1 MASGSDP
8 PRKRRSSISLIPPAM
23 SELRL
28 VLLGNSWSERS
39 SVGNFI
45 LGVNAFNKEEELD
58 QCVCVSRELKDKT
71 ITLINTPNL
80 LQPNISLTELTK
92 HVEHC
97 VSLCDP
103 GPHLFLLV
111 IQPEVFTEENSQRLQ
126 SILESFSEQPW
137 THSVLLI
144 SAAEEETLQPP
155 EETFTSLRYLIK
167 ECRVKLLWN
176 KNLQHHLLTCMR
188 DMLKENNG
196 EPVTPDLFRDAH
208 SDLPSG
214 PKSWKQEEVS
224 TSFKQDPVEGNIHS
238 AVASSGTTSSPPPP
252 SHEQETTTTEAE
264 PAPPQRADADI
275 IPSPSPS
282 SQSKRTDRHEEDT
295 PPLTSDSR
303 ITATETEHGLR
314 IVLFGKSDNKK
325 TSLSKFITG
334 KKFTNVKGKQSVSV
348 SGEWNRKPL
357 TVVKTPDVFNL
368 PVEAVRKEMERCVEL
383 CSPGPNVLLLL
394 VKPSEFTEEDRKTLM
409 FILSLFGQDVFKH
422 SMVVLTHEDE
432 GRHRTV
438 DRLIQDC
445 QQKVHRLP
453 ADWKDP
459 SKHDLQELMQ
469 KMETIVNTLRGE
481 FLVVDKETDVG
492 TVRREAK
499 PPVNLV
505 LFGRRGAGKT
515 SAVNAILGPGRFGP
529 AANSSEC
536 VRNQGEVCGRWVSVV
551 ELPAL
556 CGRPQQ
562 EVMEEALRCVSLCD
576 PEGVH
581 AFILVLPVGPL
592 TDEDKGELET
602 IQKTFSSRV
611 NDFTMIL
618 FTVGSDPSTLNF
630 PKGNKEVEE
639 LIQSCS
645 GEHFVLNING
655 GQELSRL
662 FYNVDT
668 MRNRNEPHSYTM
680 KMFHQAQ
687 ITKMIQKE
695 KNINLLQSELRDL
708 KAKNTDICD
717 ETQNTECLRIV
728 LLGKTG
734 SGKSSSGNT
743 ILGRK
748 EFKAEPG
755 GKSVTKHCQKAVGE
769 VSNRQI
775 IVVDTPG
782 LFDNS
787 LSNEDINEELVK
799 CVSLLAPG
807 PHVFLLV
814 LRISRFTEEEKETL
828 NLIRKGFGKNSLHFA
843 FILLTGGDELDDALL
858 SDEEYIRNNCDDSFK
873 SLIANCGGRYHVFN
887 NRKHDSSQVSELIAK
902 IDSMV
907 KKNGGDCF
915 TNEMLQEAEA
925 AIQKEMEKKL
935 KEKEEE
941 MKREKEE
948 LEKKHEEEIQKM
960 KMRMEKQRAELEEER
975 KLTKKQLKE
984 KEENIRKERELRK
997 REQEERE
1004 EEDRLKKRQ
1013 DEAKRR
1019 EWEQKLEALEKN
1031 IKCESEQKELID
1043 KKLVESREEV
1053 RKEREIWEEKRK
1065 EWWKKR
1071 EKEDEEIR
1079 QQQKTKLLKL
1089 QEEFEQERE
1098 KYEKKRKE
1106 DKKKQEEEEKK
1117 RRELEE
1123 NYKKELENMKKK
1135 YEEEARKQAEEF
1147 NEFKNS
1153 KEIEVLDLID
1163 KHVQEVSE
1171 LKNKFSKSQQEQK
1184 KESEEKEETLKNQME
1199 ELLNKHKL
1207 ELTDASLVILK
1218 QQQENQKNMKK
1229 LKTKHNDDMNKLL
1242 SDLNTDLDKK
1252 MREEINRLKEVQRN
1266 EMAALK
1272 KERQA
1277 ENKEQRK
1284 AEMATMHEEE
1294 IQNLRTKIEAQQKQT
1309 RQKKI
1314 DELQKQQDKE
1324 IDDFRK
1330 EAFDKIK
1337 VKQEKETQLRNQQD
1351 EEMEKLNQ
1359 KIRDGDVDVKEFKK
1373 LSEKH
1378 EKEMK
1383 ELKKKLFPEKCQI
1396 S

>member
-275 IPSPSPS
+275 
-282 SQSKRTDRHEEDT
+282 K
-295 PPLTSDSR
+295 
-303 ITATETEHGLR
+303 HGLR

-743 ILGRK
+743 ILGGK
-748 EFKAEPG
+748 KFKAELRTQ
-755 GKSVTKHCQKAVGE
+755 SVTKHCQKAVGE
-769 VSNRQI
+769 VNNRQI
-775 IVVDTPG
+775 VVVDTPG
-782 LFDNS
+782 LFDDS
-787 LSNEDINEELVK
+787 LSNEEINEELVK
-799 CVSLLAPG
+799 CVSLVAPG

-814 LRISRFTEEEKETL
+814 VRIGRFTPEEKETL
-828 NLIRKGFGKNSLHFA
+828 KLIRKIFGKNSLHFA
-843 FILLTGGDELDDALL
+843 FILLTGGDQLEKANI
-858 SDEEYIRNNCDDSFK
+858 SDEEYIRYRCDDSFK
-873 SLIANCGGRYHVFN
+873 SLIADCGGRYHVFN
-887 NRKHDSSQVSELIAK
+887 NDKQDSSQVSELIAK

-907 KKNGGDCF
+907 KRNGGDRF

-925 AIQKEMEKKL
+925 AIKKKMEKIL

-941 MKREKEE
+941 MKREREE
-948 LEKKHEEEIQKM
+948 LEKKHEE
-960 KMRMEKQRAELEEER
+960 
-975 KLTKKQLKE
+975 
-984 KEENIRKERELRK
+984 
-997 REQEERE
+997 
-1004 EEDRLKKRQ
+1004 
-1013 DEAKRR
+1013 
-1019 EWEQKLEALEKN
+1019 
-1031 IKCESEQKELID
+1031 
-1043 KKLVESREEV
+1043 
-1053 RKEREIWEEKRK
+1053 
-1065 EWWKKR
+1065 
-1071 EKEDEEIR
+1071 
-1079 QQQKTKLLKL
+1079 
-1089 QEEFEQERE
+1089 
-1098 KYEKKRKE
+1098 
-1106 DKKKQEEEEKK
+1106 
-1117 RRELEE
+1117 
-1123 NYKKELENMKKK
+1123 
-1135 YEEEARKQAEEF
+1135 
-1147 NEFKNS
+1147 
-1153 KEIEVLDLID
+1153 
-1163 KHVQEVSE
+1163 
-1171 LKNKFSKSQQEQK
+1171 
-1184 KESEEKEETLKNQME
+1184 
-1199 ELLNKHKL
+1199 
-1207 ELTDASLVILK
+1207 
-1218 QQQENQKNMKK
+1218 
-1229 LKTKHNDDMNKLL
+1229 
-1242 SDLNTDLDKK
+1242 
-1252 MREEINRLKEVQRN
+1252 
-1266 EMAALK
+1266 
-1272 KERQA
+1272 
-1277 ENKEQRK
+1277 
-1284 AEMATMHEEE
+1284 
-1294 IQNLRTKIEAQQKQT
+1294 
-1309 RQKKI
+1309 
-1314 DELQKQQDKE
+1314 
-1324 IDDFRK
+1324 
-1330 EAFDKIK
+1330 
-1337 VKQEKETQLRNQQD
+1337 
-1351 EEMEKLNQ
+1351 
-1359 KIRDGDVDVKEFKK
+1359 
-1373 LSEKH
+1373 
-1378 EKEMK
+1378 EMK